1 MSNMIFV
8 ISVTFMYAAPLMF
21 AALGGVIS
29 EKAGVVNI
37 GIEGMMTLGAFV
49 GAAVGYYSQNPWLAL
64 LCAALAGG
72 ILSVLHALASVKFK
86 ADQTISGMALNM
98 IGPGLALFLARIFFD
113 GASQTLPVPNKLPK
127 VISNASGSVSF
138 DSSSLLALLFVFLI
152 WVFLYKTK
160 GGLRLMAVGEHPAAA
175 DSLGINVNAT
185 RYAAVVAS
193 GILSGIGGATMSLA
207 VVSSFSQT
215 VISGQGYIALAAVI
229 FGRWNPVGAALACLL
244 FGFFQALVV
253 VLGGSSIQIPSQ
265 ILAMLPYVVT
275 IIVLV
280 LMRGQNNAPKADGIP
295 YEK

>member
-1 MSNMIFV
+1 
-8 ISVTFMYAAPLMF
+8 
-21 AALGGVIS
+21 
-29 EKAGVVNI
+29 
-37 GIEGMMTLGAFV
+37 
-49 GAAVGYYSQNPWLAL
+49 
-64 LCAALAGG
+64 
-72 ILSVLHALASVKFK
+72 
-86 ADQTISGMALNM
+86 
-98 IGPGLALFLARIFFD
+98 
-113 GASQTLPVPNKLPK
+113 
-127 VISNASGSVSF
+127 
-138 DSSSLLALLFVFLI
+138 
-152 WVFLYKTK
+152 
-160 GGLRLMAVGEHPAAA
+160 
-175 DSLGINVNAT
+175 
-185 RYAAVVAS
+185 
-193 GILSGIGGATMSLA
+193 MSLA